1 MAMQYSL
8 DVEQDTVDPLYREYS
23 EYRERA
29 GVHVINAAGGPRYS
43 LYRYEDVAAAFKDAR
58 FGAAQASPSLRRALR
73 WTGFGSVADIIES
86 GLLIALNPPDH
97 TRLRKIIEPFFRGKN
112 IDSLKLRV
120 EAIVLEFFDRIQSKG
135 RFDLIADL
143 AIPLPT
149 LVIAELIGF
158 PQADMAQ
165 LKQWTS
171 DLAPLIDSDL
181 QRTAFTRKISAFLGF
196 RRRVKELIKERWH
209 QPRDDLLSALAHAH
223 YATGELSQT
232 EIIGTAIFLLSAGS
246 ATTTHLI
253 GTGVMSLLN
262 YPREL
267 NRLRADARLINKA
280 IEEMVRFNSPI
291 LRTGRVLLEGIELH
305 GQPIPRGAKVRLMI
319 GAANRDPRKFKSPD
333 QFDILRSPNRH
344 VGFGAGIHQCIGLQL
359 ARIEASTAIGALVQ
373 RFPKLERVSKE
384 TQWIKG
390 TKFRGLNEFV
400 VKI

>member
-1 MAMQYSL
+1 MQYSL
-8 DVEQDTVDPLYREYS
+8 DLEQDTVDPLYSEYS
-23 EYRERA
+23 EFRERA

-43 LYRYEDVAAAFKDAR
+43 LYRYEDVASAFKDAR
-58 FGAAQASPSLRRALR
+58 FGAAQASPGLRRALR

-120 EAIVLEFFDRIQSKG
+120 EEIVHELFDRIQNAG

-143 AIPLPT
+143 AILLPT
-149 LVIAELIGF
+149 RVIAELIGF

-181 QRTAFTRKISAFLGF
+181 QRTAFTRKITAFLGF
-196 RRRVKELIKERWH
+196 RRRINELIKERWH
-209 QPRDDLLSALAHAH
+209 EPRDDLLSALARAH

-253 GTGVMSLLN
+253 GTGIMSLLN

-267 NRLRADARLINKA
+267 NRLRADPSLINKA

-319 GAANRDPRKFKSPD
+319 GAANRDSRKFENPD
-333 QFDILRSPNRH
+333 RFDILRSPNRH

-359 ARIEASTAIGALVQ
+359 ARVEASIAIGALIQ

-390 TKFRGLNEFV
+390 TKFRGLAEFV
-400 VKI
+400 LNI